1 MSQITFA
8 DKVALNPQPSV
19 ADINKVTDNDMNM
32 IKNAHNDTDNKV
44 TEILDL
50 QYCVAT
56 ISSSQAI
63 SSNYTINLN
72 SIDRSNGNF
81 SLSNGGIRIGA
92 GINSIR
98 VSGSIFVDGWAGSS
112 NYLWGQIKKNNV
124 VISTSIVG
132 STASYL
138 SSSIASTIIPVQ
150 EGDIIYIIADGGSGG
165 NLRTGASNT
174 FLCIEKIN

>member
-8 DKVALNPQPSV
+8 DKVALNPQPDV

-32 IKNAHNDTDNKV
+32 IKDAHNDTDNKV

-50 QYCVAT
+50 QYCIAT
-56 ISSSQAI
+56 ISSSQTI
-63 SSNYTINLN
+63 SSNYTISLN

-98 VSGSIFVDGWAGSS
+98 VSGSVFVDGWPGSS
-112 NYLWGQIKKNNV
+112 NYLWGQIKKNSTI
-124 VISTSIVG
+124 ISGSIVG

-138 SSSIASTIIPVQ
+138 SAPISSTIISVE
-150 EGDIIYIIADGGSGG
+150 EGDIIYLIADSGAGG
-165 NLRTGASNT
+165 NLRIGADNT